1 MPSSSNGREEH
12 AHTEQRHA
20 SQDGSDGPTPK
31 RARVEAPDT
40 PAEGGTAR
48 LALPAPQAREPISSS
63 AAPQA
68 PALHSGAA
76 ASEVD
81 LQAAQ
86 QVIGNILL
94 DCRQSGGASQAANP
108 EEAVQAEAAGPA
120 GAEQGAAGGAAE
132 SRPGSM
138 GNGGQRRVGRTLK
151 TARKTHALPRMA
163 GAPKPK
169 PKPGRKPGSTDKS
182 AGRVPK
188 AKARKPTQLA
198 LSRSKAGGEASGGD
212 ATAEASASQEA
223 VAEVLNGPS
232 EETIAQ
238 ADLKYKLTT
247 PHQAGAKLWFF
258 TLTTSLLKE
267 LLSSTH
273 AGTSK
278 RSSSRFE
285 TSAEIL
291 AMPYQAS
298 LARSFP
304 EGLAAL
310 AALSQA
316 V

>member
-1 MPSSSNGREEH
+1 MPSSSNAREEH
-12 AHTEQRHA
+12 DHTEQRHA

-48 LALPAPQAREPISSS
+48 VALPAPQVREPNSSS

-68 PALHSGAA
+68 PELRSGAA

-81 LQAAQ
+81 FQAAQ
-86 QVIGNILL
+86 QVIANILL
-94 DCRQSGGASQAANP
+94 DCRQSGGLSQAANA
-108 EEAVQAEAAGPA
+108 EKGVQAEAAGPA
-120 GAEQGAAGGAAE
+120 GAEQSAAGGAVE
-132 SRPGSM
+132 GRPGSM

-151 TARKTHALPRMA
+151 TARKTHTLPRMA
-163 GAPKPK
+163 GAPKPAPKPK
-169 PKPGRKPGSTDKS
+169 PKPGRKPGSGDKS
-182 AGRVPK
+182 AGSAPK
-188 AKARKPTQLA
+188 AKARKPNQLA

-247 PHQAGAKLWFF
+247 PHQAGV
-258 TLTTSLLKE
+258 
-267 LLSSTH
+267 
-273 AGTSK
+273 G
-278 RSSSRFE
+278 
-285 TSAEIL
+285 
-291 AMPYQAS
+291 
-298 LARSFP
+298 
-304 EGLAAL
+304 
-310 AALSQA
+310 

>member
-1 MPSSSNGREEH
+1 MPSSSNGQEEYG
-12 AHTEQRHA
+12 HTEQRHA
-20 SQDGSDGPTPK
+20 RQDGSDGPTPK
-31 RARVEAPDT
+31 RARVET
-40 PAEGGTAR
+40 PAGSGPAR
-48 LALPAPQAREPISSS
+48 VALPAPQVRELNSSS

-68 PALHSGAA
+68 PALHSSAA

-86 QVIGNILL
+86 QVIANILL
-94 DCRQSGGASQAANP
+94 DCRQSRGLTQAANP
-108 EEAVQAEAAGPA
+108 EKAVQAEAAGPA
-120 GAEQGAAGGAAE
+120 VAEQGTAGGAAE

-169 PKPGRKPGSTDKS
+169 PKPGRKPGSADKS
-182 AGRVPK
+182 AGSVPK

-198 LSRSKAGGEASGGD
+198 LSRSKAGGEASGAD

-223 VAEVLNGPS
+223 IAEVLNGPS

-247 PHQAGAKLWFF
+247 PHQAGVKILLL

-267 LLSSTH
+267 LL
-273 AGTSK
+273 
-278 RSSSRFE
+278 
-285 TSAEIL
+285 
-291 AMPYQAS
+291 
-298 LARSFP
+298 
-304 EGLAAL
+304 
-310 AALSQA
+310 
-316 V
+316 

>member
-20 SQDGSDGPTPK
+20 GQDSSDGPTPK
-31 RARVEAPDT
+31 RVRVEAPDT

-48 LALPAPQAREPISSS
+48 VALPAPQVREPISS

-108 EEAVQAEAAGPA
+108 EKGVQAEAAGPA

-138 GNGGQRRVGRTLK
+138 GNGEQRRVGRTLK

-169 PKPGRKPGSTDKS
+169 PKPGRKPGSADKS

-188 AKARKPTQLA
+188 AKARKPNQLA
-198 LSRSKAGGEASGGD
+198 LSRSKAGGEASGGSD
-212 ATAEASASQEA
+212 AAEASASQEA

-238 ADLKYKLTT
+238 ADLKYKLTM
-247 PHQAGAKLWFF
+247 PHQAGFKILSL
-258 TLTTSLLKE
+258 TLATSL
-267 LLSSTH
+267 
-273 AGTSK
+273 SK
-278 RSSSRFE
+278 CCRE
-285 TSAEIL
+285 
-291 AMPYQAS
+291 S
-298 LARSFP
+298 LM
-304 EGLAAL
+304 L
-310 AALSQA
+310 
-316 V
+316 

>member
-1 MPSSSNGREEH
+1 MPSSSIGREEH
-12 AHTEQRHA
+12 DHTEQRHA

-48 LALPAPQAREPISSS
+48 LALPAPQVREPISSS

-68 PALHSGAA
+68 PELRSDAA

-86 QVIGNILL
+86 QVISNILL
-94 DCRQSGGASQAANP
+94 DCRQSEGLSQAANS
-108 EEAVQAEAAGPA
+108 EKGVQAEAAGPA

-138 GNGGQRRVGRTLK
+138 GSGGQRRVGRTLK

-169 PKPGRKPGSTDKS
+169 PKPGRKPGSGHKLANS
-182 AGRVPK
+182 APK
-188 AKARKPTQLA
+188 AKARKPNQLA
-198 LSRSKAGGEASGGD
+198 LSRSKAGGEASGGSD
-212 ATAEASASQEA
+212 AAEASASQEA

-238 ADLKYKLTT
+238 ANLKYKLTT
-247 PHQAGAKLWFF
+247 PHQAGSEIRPMDLAM
-258 TLTTSLLKE
+258 SLLKE
-267 LLSSTH
+267 LLCSVHESTH
-273 AGTSK
+273 
-278 RSSSRFE
+278 R
-285 TSAEIL
+285 
-291 AMPYQAS
+291 
-298 LARSFP
+298 RSFRRKMSACSTQRCRP
-304 EGLAAL
+304 YLVSVSNFWCRNGVLPHT
-310 AALSQA
+310 
-316 V
+316 